1 MGTDEREPPTE
12 PYTADDGG
20 ELVPRAGTIVT
31 DDPTS
36 AAGPYAI
43 GEVIGRGGMGEVV
56 LAHDRRIGRD
66 VALKRLPRAEPTDED
81 RRRFMREARIQARL
95 EHPAIVPVY
104 EMGRDQANRP
114 FFTMK
119 RIAGDTLGRL
129 IDGGDVSTQK
139 LLRAFA
145 EVCRAIDYAHSRG
158 VVHRDL
164 KPSNIVLGEFGEV
177 YVIDWG
183 VARVVASGRDSVEM
197 ADIDTIQAAP
207 ASETV
212 GTPGYIAPEQ
222 LHSPDVDRPSD
233 VYSLGAILFEILTGD
248 LLHDRN
254 DPKHSTMS
262 GETVLSPALRTD
274 RSVPPELDA
283 LTVAMLAS
291 KPSVRPT
298 ARRCAELVEEY
309 LDGDRDVAR
318 RRVMAHD
325 LVALARDAMREGR
338 AADAMRAAGRALA
351 LDPEMTDAA
360 QLVSHLMLQVP
371 SDASPEVREQ
381 LAVSDDAAVTEHARA
396 ATPGYIL
403 IASFLPI
410 IAWNGVKSWPVVLA
424 LFAVALVMTVAAWDV
439 ARRPRKSFFF
449 WVVYAVG
456 NALILAMIDRI
467 ASPLLAVPALVSFIT
482 GSVVTYP
489 VFLHRKWLLISIMLI
504 GWLAPF
510 ALEVVNVLPATWT
523 MDERGFVI
531 AGDAINLVGLPALA
545 TVVLAGV
552 ATVLMAGLQSS
563 RVGRASR
570 QAHHQLVLQAHQLR
584 ALLPN

>member
-12 PYTADDGG
+12 PYTAGDGG
-20 ELVPRAGTIVT
+20 ELGPRAGTIVA

-43 GEVIGRGGMGEVV
+43 GEVIGRGGMGEVL

-66 VALKRLPRAEPTDED
+66 VALKRLPLASPSDDE
-81 RRRFMREARIQARL
+81 RRQFLREARIQARL

-104 EMGRDQANRP
+104 EMGRDQTGRP

-119 RIAGDTLGRL
+119 RVVGQTLAQQTSASLQR
-129 IDGGDVSTQK
+129 

-177 YVIDWG
+177 YVLDWG
-183 VARVVASGRDSVEM
+183 VARVVDDARGAVEM
-197 ADIDTIQAAP
+197 ADIDTIQAALP
-207 ASETV
+207 ATEIV
-212 GTPGYIAPEQ
+212 GTLGYSSPEQ
-222 LHSPDVDRPSD
+222 LHAPNVDRPSD
-233 VYSLGAILFEILTGD
+233 VYSLGAILFEILAGEPV
-248 LLHDRN
+248 HPRGSA
-254 DPKHSTMS
+254 KHSTLA
-262 GETVLSPALRTD
+262 GETVMSPAARRPD
-274 RSVPPELDA
+274 RGVPPELDA
-283 LTVAMLAS
+283 LVVSMLAS
-291 KPSVRPT
+291 KASVRPT

-325 LVALARDAMREGR
+325 LVGLARDAMREGR
-338 AADAMRAAGRALA
+338 GGDAMRAAGRALA
-351 LDPEMTDAA
+351 LDPETSDAA
-360 QLVSHLMLQVP
+360 QLVSHLMLQAPV
-371 SDASPEVREQ
+371 DASADVREQ
-381 LAVSDDAAVTEHARA
+381 LAVSDDAAVQEHARA
-396 ATPGYIL
+396 ATPGYVM
-403 IASFLPI
+403 IASFLPV
-410 IAWNGVKSWPVVLA
+410 IAWNGVKSWPVVLG
-424 LFAVALVMTVAAWDV
+424 LFGLAVVMTFAAWTV
-439 ARRPRKSFFF
+439 ARWPRKSFAF
-449 WVVYAVG
+449 WIVYAVG
-456 NALILAMIDRI
+456 NALILALIDRI

-489 VFLHRKWLLISIMLI
+489 AFLHRKWLLIGIMLA
-504 GWLAPF
+504 GWLTPF
-510 ALEVVNVLPATWT
+510 VLELADVLSATWT

-531 AGDAINLVGLPALA
+531 FGDAITLVGLPAIA

-552 ATVLMAGLQSS
+552 ATVLMAGLQLS

-570 QAHHQLVLQAHQLR
+570 QAHHRLVLQAHQLR
-584 ALLPN
+584 QLLPS